1 MPPPR
6 IRRRMLL
13 PIRPRPMSPMC
24 MILQFFPLLP
34 GCSRPTRGRSVLAGE
49 TDRHEQILEISI
61 VIVGFEGIL
70 TGEQHRLRS
79 VSERE
84 ANEVGFDRA
93 QPIEKVARVESGLDV
108 FPNEEGL

>member
-34 GCSRPTRGRSVLAGE
+34 GCSRPTRERSVLAGE
-49 TDRHEQILEISI
+49 TDRHEQVLEISI
-61 VIVGFEGIL
+61 VIVGLEGIL
-70 TGEQHRLRS
+70 TGEKHRLRS

-84 ANEVGFDRA
+84 SNEVCFDRA
-93 QPIEKVARVESGLDV
+93 QAVEQVARVECCFDI
-108 FPNEEGL
+108 FPDQE